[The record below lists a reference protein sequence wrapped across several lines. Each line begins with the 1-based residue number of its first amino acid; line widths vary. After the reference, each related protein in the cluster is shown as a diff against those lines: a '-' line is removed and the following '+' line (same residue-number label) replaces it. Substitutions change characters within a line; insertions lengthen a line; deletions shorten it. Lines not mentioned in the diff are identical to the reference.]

1 MTERGAD
8 SNKVPST
15 FEVDTGPMSGSQEAS
30 PVRMFPIVG
39 VGASSGGLNAF
50 RSLLKALPEKTGCAF
65 LLVQHLDRS
74 HESML
79 AELLASETN
88 MVVTEAVNLAL
99 IEPEHVYVIPPKF
112 LMSVDGGRIYLSPRR
127 EMHEAPLPFDVLL
140 GSMVKEYGPWS
151 IAVVLSG
158 TGSDGSSGVQQ
169 IRDFKGLVL
178 VQEPQ
183 EAQFDGMPESVI
195 SLGIGATV
203 LPVAEMPAAIAKH
216 IALLSRLRAD
226 HSMVRQMPQ
235 LDRIIEILRVSTA
248 NDFSAY
254 KHGTMQRR
262 VEKRIAVLG
271 IEIEEIDRYLEMLEN
286 SEEERQN
293 LVRDLLI
300 NVTSFFRDG
309 KVFDFLR
316 DTIIPDI
323 LHAKAAHGAVRVWV
337 AGCSTGEEAYS
348 LAILFLELI
357 QSMGLRLQFQM
368 FASDADGE
376 AVAIARDGHYSHEAT
391 KSLPTDLLE
400 KYFVRDDNGYTVTA
414 QLRGAVV
421 FTVQNVLSDPPFSRI
436 DLISCRNLLIYLEAD
451 AQAKV
456 LSLFRF
462 ALRENG
468 ILLVGK
474 SETVG
479 GMDDRFKL
487 ISETERVYRRIGPP
501 VFGDL
506 NFGVAPGGNVR
517 IPSSLGKVTSA
528 LRHSALADAVA
539 QVLLGSYV
547 PAAILVNRKY
557 EYLYSIGP
565 TARFLRIASGPA
577 SHDLF
582 AMTPKALHNK
592 IRSAIHRATRDQKPF
607 VAKNAK
613 LDSNGAHIEFSIHV
627 EPLFSQG
634 EELFLICFVE
644 DAAQANRVVRSQ
656 KSSTTDASPITELEF
671 ELEETRAELQG
682 AIRNL
687 EIASEEQKQITA
699 EALSLN
705 EEYQSTNEELVT
717 SKEELQSLNE
727 ELTALNNQLHEAL
740 ERQRAVSNDLQNV
753 LYSTDVPTLFLDAS
767 LRIRFF
773 TPATRSVFK
782 IISSDVGRPLSDL
795 SGFDGDISLQVDAM
809 ATLQDGN
816 TIDREIGGPDGR
828 WYVRRIKPY
837 RGESET
843 VDGVVIT
850 FIDMSAQKQVAESRE
865 AAKKS
870 AERATEAKSQFL
882 SAASHDLRQP
892 LQTLKLLQG
901 LLEKSVGEGQARTFV
916 QRMEET
922 LSSMLGIL
930 NSVLDI
936 NQIEAGMVEPQIVS
950 FAIGDLLG
958 RLFKEFYYPAQAAG
972 LQLHVVPSSLAVR
985 TDPRLFE
992 QIVRNLLS
1000 NALKYTTSGKI
1011 LVGCRRRGTKVR
1023 FEVWDTGIGI
1033 PENHIED
1040 VFQEYLQLDA
1050 PAGTED
1056 RGLGLGLSIVKRLS
1070 ELLEL
1075 RVVVQ
1080 SRLHKGSAFMIE
1092 IDHAPAGE
1100 PLVPLPA
1107 PVDDHSNQA
1116 ATLSWAS
1123 VLIVEDENGM
1133 RDLLK
1138 MGLEQT
1144 GYVVAATST
1153 AAEALAIVRGLQF
1166 TPDVILADY
1175 NLPTGGN
1182 GIAAIGDIRQA
1193 LRRNVPALI
1202 LTGDISSKALR
1213 AFAQHEIPYLHKPA
1227 KLKDVVQV
1235 VETLVVRQT
1244 DERVVHIS
1252 EPEYMR
1258 PMTGRLIEV
1267 IDDQQDI
1274 RDNLRALFEGEG
1286 WTVAT
1291 YVSAEEYLA
1300 DYQPDRSGCLLVD
1313 AYLPGMVGME
1323 LLRLLKE
1330 KHHRF
1335 PVIVITGRSDVRMAI
1350 NAMRYGAADF
1360 IEKPFS
1366 YQEIY
1371 RSVQS
1376 ALERSRD
1383 ANEREERRETARATL
1398 ATLTRKQRQIL
1409 DRIVQGQANKVI
1421 AADLKLSQRTVE
1433 NHRASIMRRTKS
1445 ASLPALLRLV
1455 LNAEE

>member
-1 MTERGAD
+1 MAERGAD
-8 SNKVPST
+8 NNKVSSASG
-15 FEVDTGPMSGSQEAS
+15 VDTGSMPGLQEAG
-30 PVRMFPIVG
+30 PYKMFPIVG
-39 VGASSGGLNAF
+39 VGASSGGLSAV
-50 RSLLKALPEKTGCAF
+50 RALLKALPEKTGCAF
-65 LLVQHLDRS
+65 LVVQHLDPS

-79 AELLASETN
+79 AELLSSETR

-127 EMHEAPLPFDVLL
+127 ELHEAPLPLDFLL
-140 GSMVKEYGPWS
+140 GSMAKEYGPWA
-151 IAVVLSG
+151 IGAVLSG
-158 TGSDGSSGVQQ
+158 TGSDGSAGVRQ
-169 IRDFKGLVL
+169 IREFKGLVL
-178 VQEPQ
+178 VQDPK
-183 EAQFDGMPESVI
+183 EAQFGGMPESVI
-195 SLGIGATV
+195 SLGIGASV
-203 LPVAEMPAAIAKH
+203 LRVAEMPAAIAKH
-216 IALLSRLRAD
+216 IELLSRLPTD
-226 HSMVRQMPQ
+226 HATQYRMPQ
-235 LDRIIEILRVSTA
+235 LGQIIEILRVSTA

-254 KHGTMQRR
+254 KSGTLQRR
-262 VEKRIAVLG
+262 VEKRMAVLG
-271 IEIEEIDRYLEMLEN
+271 IEIEDVDRYLEMLGN

-300 NVTSFFRDG
+300 NVTSFFRDA
-309 KVFDFLR
+309 KVFDYLR
-316 DTIIPDI
+316 DTIIPGI
-323 LHAKAAHGAVRVWV
+323 LHAKPAHGTVRVWV

-348 LAILFLELI
+348 LAILFLDLI

-368 FASDADGE
+368 FASDADAE
-376 AVAIARDGHYSHEAT
+376 AVAIARDGHYSSDQVKA
-391 KSLPTDLLE
+391 LAPDLLE
-400 KYFVRDDNGYTVTA
+400 KYFVRDDNGYTVTT

-436 DLISCRNLLIYLEAD
+436 DLISCRNLLIYLEAE

-456 LSLFRF
+456 FSLFRF

-474 SETVG
+474 SETVS
-479 GMDDRFKL
+479 GMEDRFKL
-487 ISETERVYRRIGPP
+487 ISESERVYRRIGPP

-506 NFGVAPGGNVR
+506 HFGAPQGGNVR
-517 IPSSLGKVTSA
+517 VPSAQGKVTLAS
-528 LRHSALADAVA
+528 RHSALADAVG
-539 QVLLGSYV
+539 QVLLASYV
-547 PAAILVNRKY
+547 PAAILVNQRY

-577 SHDLF
+577 SHNLF
-582 AMTPKALHNK
+582 AMTPKTLHNK

-613 LDSNGAHIEFSIHV
+613 LDSNGAHLEFSIHV
-627 EPLFSQG
+627 EPLFCQG

-644 DAAQANRVVRSQ
+644 DAQAGRVVRSQ
-656 KSSTTDASPITELEF
+656 KSSPTDASPITELEF

-753 LYSTDVPTLFLDAS
+753 LYSTDVPTLFLDSS
-767 LRIRFF
+767 LCIRFF
-773 TPATRSVFK
+773 TPATRSVFN

-795 SGFDGDISLQVDAM
+795 SGFNGDS
-809 ATLQDGN
+809 TLQADAIKTLLEGN
-816 TIDREIGGPDGR
+816 TIDREIGGPDDR
-828 WYVRRIKPY
+828 WYVRRVKPY
-837 RGESET
+837 RGESESI
-843 VDGVVIT
+843 DGVVIT

-901 LLEKSVGEGQARTFV
+901 LLEKSVGEGQARIFV

-958 RLFKEFYYPAQAAG
+958 RLFKEFYYPARAAG

-1011 LVGCRRRGTKVR
+1011 LVGCRRRGNKVR

-1050 PAGTED
+1050 PTGTED

-1070 ELLEL
+1070 ELLGL
-1075 RVVVQ
+1075 RVAVR
-1080 SRLHKGSAFMIE
+1080 SRLHRGSAFMIE
-1092 IDHAPAGE
+1092 IDQASPDE
-1100 PLVPLPA
+1100 QLVPLPK
-1107 PVDDHSNQA
+1107 PVVDHSHQA
-1116 ATLSWAS
+1116 AALPSAS
-1123 VLIVEDENGM
+1123 ILIIEDENGI

-1153 AAEALAIVRGLQF
+1153 TSEALAIVRGLQF

-1175 NLPTGGN
+1175 NIPTGGD
-1182 GIAAIGDIRQA
+1182 GVAAVGDIRQA
-1193 LRRNVPALI
+1193 LRRNVPAVI
-1202 LTGDISSKALR
+1202 LTGDISSKALK
-1213 AFAQHEIPYLHKPA
+1213 AFAQHELPYLHKPA
-1227 KLKDVVQV
+1227 KLKDVVQM
-1235 VETLVVRQT
+1235 VESLVVRKT
-1244 DERVVHIS
+1244 GERAEAIG
-1252 EPEYMR
+1252 EPEGME
-1258 PMTGRLIEV
+1258 PATGRLIEI
-1267 IDDQQDI
+1267 IDDEQDI
-1274 RDNLRALFEGEG
+1274 RDSLRALFEGEG
-1286 WTVAT
+1286 WTVGT
-1291 YVSAEEYLA
+1291 YVSAEQYLA
-1300 DYQPDRSGCLLVD
+1300 DYKPDRSGCLLVD

-1330 KHHRF
+1330 RKHRF

-1350 NAMRYGAADF
+1350 DAMRYGAADF
-1360 IEKPFS
+1360 IEKPIS
-1366 YQEIY
+1366 YREIY

-1376 ALERSRD
+1376 ALDRSRD
-1383 ANEREERRETARATL
+1383 ANEREERREMARATL

-1409 DRIVQGQANKVI
+1409 DRIVQGQANKII

>member
-112 LMSVDGGRIYLSPRR
+112 LMSVDEGRIYLSPRR
-127 EMHEAPLPFDVLL
+127 ELHEAPLPFDFLL
-140 GSMVKEYGPWS
+140 GSMAKEFGPWA
-151 IAVVLSG
+151 IAAVLSG

-183 EAQFDGMPESVI
+183 DAQFGGMPESVI

-203 LPVAEMPAAIAKH
+203 LPVEKMPAAIAKH

-226 HSMVRQMPQ
+226 HSMVRRMPQ
-235 LDRIIEILRVSTA
+235 LGRIIEILRVSTA

-400 KYFVRDDNGYTVTA
+400 KYFVRDDNGYTVTT

-528 LRHSALADAVA
+528 SRHSALADAVA

-582 AMTPKALHNK
+582 AMTPKAIHNK

-795 SGFDGDISLQVDAM
+795 SGFDGDITLQVDAM

-828 WYVRRIKPY
+828 WYVRRVKPY

-1116 ATLSWAS
+1116 ATLSRAS

-1330 KHHRF
+1330 KNHRF

>member
-1 MTERGAD
+1 MAERGED

-15 FEVDTGPMSGSQEAS
+15 FEVDTGSMSGSQEGR
-30 PVRMFPIVG
+30 PLRMFPIVG

-50 RSLLKALPEKTGCAF
+50 RALLKALPEKTGCAF

-74 HESML
+74 HESIL
-79 AELLASETN
+79 AELLASETT

-127 EMHEAPLPFDVLL
+127 ELHEAPLPFDFLL
-140 GSMVKEYGPWS
+140 GSMAKEFGPWA
-151 IAVVLSG
+151 IAAVLSG

-183 EAQFDGMPESVI
+183 EAQFGGMPESVI

-203 LPVAEMPAAIAKH
+203 LPVEEMPAAIAKH

-226 HSMVRQMPQ
+226 HSMERRMPQ

-262 VEKRIAVLG
+262 VEKRMAVLG
-271 IEIEEIDRYLEMLEN
+271 IEIEKIDRYLEILES
-286 SEEERQN
+286 SEDERQN

-436 DLISCRNLLIYLEAD
+436 DLISCRNLLIYLEAE

-487 ISETERVYRRIGPP
+487 ISESERVYRRIGPP

-506 NFGVAPGGNVR
+506 NFGAVAGGNVR

-528 LRHSALADAVA
+528 SRHSALAEAVS

-582 AMTPKALHNK
+582 AITPTALHNK
-592 IRSAIHRATRDQKPF
+592 IRSAIHHASRDQKPF

-613 LDSNGAHIEFSIHV
+613 LDSNGAHIEFNIHV

-644 DAAQANRVVRSQ
+644 DAAQANAVVRSQ

-705 EEYQSTNEELVT
+705 EEYQSTNEELFT

-727 ELTALNNQLHEAL
+727 ELTALNNQLQEAL

-753 LYSTDVPTLFLDAS
+753 LYSTDVPTLFLDSS

-773 TPATRSVFK
+773 TPATRSVFN
-782 IISSDVGRPLSDL
+782 IISSDVDRPLSDL
-795 SGFDGDISLQVDAM
+795 SGFDGDITLQVDAT
-809 ATLQDGN
+809 ATLLRGN

-828 WYVRRIKPY
+828 WYVRRVKPY
-837 RGESET
+837 RGASEAI
-843 VDGVVIT
+843 DGVVIT
-850 FIDMSAQKQVAESRE
+850 FIDISAQKQVAESRE
-865 AAKKS
+865 AAKKF

-892 LQTLKLLQG
+892 LQTLKLLHG
-901 LLEKSVGEGQARTFV
+901 LLERNVGEGQARTFV
-916 QRMEET
+916 QRMGET

-972 LQLHVVPSSLAVR
+972 LQLRVVPSSLAVR

-1000 NALKYTTSGKI
+1000 NALKYTPSGKI

-1100 PLVPLPA
+1100 PLVSLPA
-1107 PVDDHSNQA
+1107 PVDDHPNQA

-1123 VLIVEDENGM
+1123 VLIIEDENGM

-1182 GIAAIGDIRQA
+1182 GIAAIGYIRQA

-1300 DYQPDRSGCLLVD
+1300 DYHPDRSGCLLVD

-1383 ANEREERRETARATL
+1383 VNEREERRETARATL
-1398 ATLTRKQRQIL
+1398 AALTRKQRQIL
-1409 DRIVQGQANKVI
+1409 DRIVQGQANKII

-1445 ASLPALLRLV
+1445 TSLPALLRLV

>member
-1 MTERGAD
+1 
-8 SNKVPST
+8 
-15 FEVDTGPMSGSQEAS
+15 
-30 PVRMFPIVG
+30 MFAIVG
-39 VGASSGGLNAF
+39 VGASAGGLNAF
-50 RSLLKALPEKTGCAF
+50 RALLKALPEKTGCAF
-65 LLVQHLDRS
+65 LVVQHLDRS
-74 HESML
+74 HESLL
-79 AELLASETN
+79 AELLSSDTN

-99 IEPEHVYVIPPKF
+99 IEQEHVYVIPPKF

-127 EMHEAPLPFDVLL
+127 ELHEAPLPFDFLL
-140 GSMVKEYGPWS
+140 GSMAREHGPLA
-151 IAVVLSG
+151 IALVLSG
-158 TGSDGSSGVQQ
+158 TGSDGSAGVQQ
-169 IRDFKGLVL
+169 INNSGGLVL
-178 VQEPQ
+178 VQEPR
-183 EAQFDGMPESVI
+183 EAQFDGMPASVI

-203 LPVAEMPAAIAKH
+203 LPIAEMPAAISRH
-216 IALLSRLRAD
+216 IALLSRIPSD
-226 HSMVRQMPQ
+226 HSIDDRMSQ
-235 LDRIIEILRVSTA
+235 LEQIIGILRVSTA

-254 KHGTMQRR
+254 KHGTLQRR
-262 VEKRIAVLG
+262 VEKRMAVLG
-271 IEIEEIDRYLEMLEN
+271 LGDEDTDRYLKMLGD
-286 SEEERQN
+286 SEEERQS

-300 NVTSFFRDG
+300 NVTSFFRDS

-316 DTIIPDI
+316 DKIIPD
-323 LHAKAAHGAVRVWV
+323 LLNAKAANGTVRVWT

-376 AVAIARDGHYSHEAT
+376 AVAIAREGHYSSEAV
-391 KSLPTDLLE
+391 KSLAPDLLE
-400 KYFVRDDNGYTVTA
+400 KYFVKDENGYTVTA
-414 QLRGAVV
+414 QLRGVVV
-421 FTVQNVLSDPPFSRI
+421 FTMQNVLSDPPFSRI
-436 DLISCRNLLIYLEAD
+436 DLISCRNLLIYLQAD
-451 AQAKV
+451 AQARV

-479 GMDDRFKL
+479 AMDGRFKL
-487 ISETERVYRRIGPP
+487 LSKTEKVYRSIGPP
-501 VFGDL
+501 VVGD
-506 NFGVAPGGNVR
+506 FYFSAAPGGNVR
-517 IPSSLGKVTSA
+517 IPPAQGKATLAS
-528 LRHSALADAVA
+528 RHNELADAVA

-547 PAAILVNRKY
+547 PAAILVNRRY

-565 TARFLRIASGPA
+565 TERFLRIASGPA

-582 AMTPKALHNK
+582 AMTPPALHNK
-592 IRSAIHRATRDQKPF
+592 IRSAIHRATQDQKP
-607 VAKNAK
+607 AMARNAR
-613 LDSNGAHIEFSIHV
+613 LDSIGASVEFSIHV
-627 EPLFSQG
+627 EPLVIHD

-644 DAAQANRVVRSQ
+644 DPARAHRVVRSQ
-656 KSSTTDASPITELEF
+656 KSSTTIASPMTELEF
-671 ELEETRAELQG
+671 ELKETRAELQG

-705 EEYQSTNEELVT
+705 EEYQSANEELVT

-753 LYSTDVPTLFLDAS
+753 LYSTDVPTLFLDSS

-773 TPATRSVFK
+773 TPATRSVFN
-782 IISSDVGRPLSDL
+782 IIPSDVGRPLSDL
-795 SGFDGDISLQVDAM
+795 SGFTGDSTLKADAT
-809 ATLQDGN
+809 ATLLDGK
-816 TIDREIGGPDGR
+816 TIDREIGGPDDR

-837 RGESET
+837 RDESET
-843 VDGVVIT
+843 IDGVVIT

-865 AAKKS
+865 AAKKL

-901 LLEKSVGEGQARTFV
+901 LLERSVGEGPARTFV

-950 FAIGDLLG
+950 FAVDDILG
-958 RLFKEFYYPAQAAG
+958 RLFKEFHYPALAAG
-972 LQLHVVPSSLAVR
+972 LQLHVVPSSLAVS
-985 TDPRLFE
+985 TDPRLLE

-1011 LVGCRRRGTKVR
+1011 LVGCRRRGAKVR

-1033 PENHIED
+1033 PENDIDD
-1040 VFQEYLQLDA
+1040 VFQEYHQLDA
-1050 PAGTED
+1050 PVGTED

-1070 ELLEL
+1070 ELLRL
-1075 RVVVQ
+1075 RVTVH

-1092 IDHAPAGE
+1092 IDQASTGA
-1100 PLVPLPA
+1100 PLVALPA
-1107 PVDDHSNQA
+1107 PVDDHSYKV
-1116 ATLSWAS
+1116 AS
-1123 VLIVEDENGM
+1123 VSSASILLIEDENGM

-1138 MGLEQT
+1138 LGLEQT
-1144 GYVVAATST
+1144 GYTVAATST
-1153 AAEALAIVRGLQF
+1153 AAEALAMVQGLQF

-1175 NLPTGGN
+1175 NLPTGGD
-1182 GIAAIGDIRQA
+1182 GIAAIVEIRQA

-1202 LTGDISSKALR
+1202 LTGDISSKALK
-1213 AFAQHEIPYLHKPA
+1213 AFAQNDIPYLHKPA
-1227 KLKDVVQV
+1227 KLKDVMQV
-1235 VETLVVRQT
+1235 VDALAVRQT
-1244 DERVVHIS
+1244 GERSAHGS
-1252 EPEYMR
+1252 ETENIQPT
-1258 PMTGRLIEV
+1258 TGRRVEV
-1267 IDDQQDI
+1267 IDDEPDI
-1274 RDNLRALFEGEG
+1274 RDSLRALFEGEG
-1286 WTVAT
+1286 WVVGT
-1291 YVSAEEYLA
+1291 YASAEAYLA
-1300 DYQPDRSGCLLVD
+1300 DYKPDRSGCLLVD
-1313 AYLPGMVGME
+1313 AYLPGMVGLE

-1330 KHHRF
+1330 RQHRF
-1335 PVIVITGRSDVRMAI
+1335 PVIVITGHSDVRMAI
-1350 NAMRYGAADF
+1350 DAMRFGAADF
-1360 IEKPFS
+1360 IEKPIS
-1366 YQEIY
+1366 TREIY
-1371 RSVQS
+1371 RSVQF
-1376 ALERSRD
+1376 AMDRSRN

-1398 ATLTRKQRQIL
+1398 ATLTPKQRQIL
-1409 DRIVQGQANKVI
+1409 DRIVQGQANKII
-1421 AADLKLSQRTVE
+1421 AADMKLSQRTVE

-1445 ASLPALLRLV
+1445 ASLPELLRLV

>member
-1 MTERGAD
+1 MAERGED

-15 FEVDTGPMSGSQEAS
+15 FEVDTGSMSGSQEGR

-50 RSLLKALPEKTGCAF
+50 RALLKALPEKTGCAF

-79 AELLASETN
+79 AELLASETT

-112 LMSVDGGRIYLSPRR
+112 LMSVDEGRIHLSPRR
-127 EMHEAPLPFDVLL
+127 ELHEAPLPFDFLL
-140 GSMVKEYGPWS
+140 GSMAKEFGPWA
-151 IAVVLSG
+151 IAAVLSG

-183 EAQFDGMPESVI
+183 EAQFGGMPESVI

-203 LPVAEMPAAIAKH
+203 LPVEEMPAAIATH

-226 HSMVRQMPQ
+226 HSMERRMPQ
-235 LDRIIEILRVSTA
+235 LDRIIEILRVSTT

-262 VEKRIAVLG
+262 VEKRMAVLG
-271 IEIEEIDRYLEMLEN
+271 IEIEKIDRYLEILES
-286 SEEERQN
+286 SEDERQN

-368 FASDADGE
+368 FASDADSE

-391 KSLPTDLLE
+391 KSLPPDLLE

-436 DLISCRNLLIYLEAD
+436 DLISCRNLLIYLEAE

-462 ALRENG
+462 ALRGNG

-487 ISETERVYRRIGPP
+487 ISESERVYRRIGPP

-506 NFGVAPGGNVR
+506 NFGAVAGGNVR
-517 IPSSLGKVTSA
+517 IPSSQGKVTSA
-528 LRHSALADAVA
+528 SRHSALAEAVS

-582 AMTPKALHNK
+582 AITPTALHNK
-592 IRSAIHRATRDQKPF
+592 IRSAIHHASRDQKPF

-613 LDSNGAHIEFSIHV
+613 LDSNGAHIEFNIHV

-644 DAAQANRVVRSQ
+644 DAAQANGAVRSQ

-705 EEYQSTNEELVT
+705 EEYQSTNEELFT

-727 ELTALNNQLHEAL
+727 ELTALNNQLQEAL

-773 TPATRSVFK
+773 TPATRSVFN
-782 IISSDVGRPLSDL
+782 IISSDVDRPLSDL
-795 SGFDGDISLQVDAM
+795 SGFDGDITLQADAT
-809 ATLQDGN
+809 ATLLQGN

-828 WYVRRIKPY
+828 WYVRRVKPY
-837 RGESET
+837 RGASEAI
-843 VDGVVIT
+843 DGVVIT
-850 FIDMSAQKQVAESRE
+850 FIDISAQKQVAESRE

-892 LQTLKLLQG
+892 LQTLKLLHG
-901 LLEKSVGEGQARTFV
+901 LLERNVGEGQARTFV
-916 QRMEET
+916 QRMGET

-972 LQLHVVPSSLAVR
+972 LQLRVVPSSLAVR

-1000 NALKYTTSGKI
+1000 NALKYTPSGKI

-1100 PLVPLPA
+1100 PLVSLPA

-1123 VLIVEDENGM
+1123 VLIIEDENGM

-1153 AAEALAIVRGLQF
+1153 APEALAIVRGLQF

-1182 GIAAIGDIRQA
+1182 GIAAIGHIRQA

-1227 KLKDVVQV
+1227 KLKDVVQM
-1235 VETLVVRQT
+1235 VETLVVRQNG
-1244 DERVVHIS
+1244 ERAGHIS
-1252 EPEYMR
+1252 EPEYME

-1286 WTVAT
+1286 WSVAT

-1300 DYQPDRSGCLLVD
+1300 NYKPDRSGCLLVD

-1330 KHHRF
+1330 RHHRF

-1350 NAMRYGAADF
+1350 NSMRYGAADF

-1398 ATLTRKQRQIL
+1398 AALTRKQRQIL

-1445 ASLPALLRLV
+1445 TSLPALLRLV

>member
-1 MTERGAD
+1 
-8 SNKVPST
+8 
-15 FEVDTGPMSGSQEAS
+15 
-30 PVRMFPIVG
+30 
-39 VGASSGGLNAF
+39 
-50 RSLLKALPEKTGCAF
+50 
-65 LLVQHLDRS
+65 
-74 HESML
+74 
-79 AELLASETN
+79 
-88 MVVTEAVNLAL
+88 
-99 IEPEHVYVIPPKF
+99 
-112 LMSVDGGRIYLSPRR
+112 
-127 EMHEAPLPFDVLL
+127 
-140 GSMVKEYGPWS
+140 
-151 IAVVLSG
+151 
-158 TGSDGSSGVQQ
+158 
-169 IRDFKGLVL
+169 
-178 VQEPQ
+178 
-183 EAQFDGMPESVI
+183 
-195 SLGIGATV
+195 
-203 LPVAEMPAAIAKH
+203 
-216 IALLSRLRAD
+216 
-226 HSMVRQMPQ
+226 
-235 LDRIIEILRVSTA
+235 
-248 NDFSAY
+248 
-254 KHGTMQRR
+254 
-262 VEKRIAVLG
+262 
-271 IEIEEIDRYLEMLEN
+271 
-286 SEEERQN
+286 
-293 LVRDLLI
+293 
-300 NVTSFFRDG
+300 
-309 KVFDFLR
+309 
-316 DTIIPDI
+316 
-323 LHAKAAHGAVRVWV
+323 
-337 AGCSTGEEAYS
+337 
-348 LAILFLELI
+348 
-357 QSMGLRLQFQM
+357 
-368 FASDADGE
+368 
-376 AVAIARDGHYSHEAT
+376 
-391 KSLPTDLLE
+391 
-400 KYFVRDDNGYTVTA
+400 
-414 QLRGAVV
+414 
-421 FTVQNVLSDPPFSRI
+421 
-436 DLISCRNLLIYLEAD
+436 
-451 AQAKV
+451 
-456 LSLFRF
+456 
-462 ALRENG
+462 
-468 ILLVGK
+468 
-474 SETVG
+474 
-479 GMDDRFKL
+479 
-487 ISETERVYRRIGPP
+487 
-501 VFGDL
+501 
-506 NFGVAPGGNVR
+506 
-517 IPSSLGKVTSA
+517 
-528 LRHSALADAVA
+528 
-539 QVLLGSYV
+539 
-547 PAAILVNRKY
+547 
-557 EYLYSIGP
+557 
-565 TARFLRIASGPA
+565 
-577 SHDLF
+577 
-582 AMTPKALHNK
+582 
-592 IRSAIHRATRDQKPF
+592 
-607 VAKNAK
+607 
-613 LDSNGAHIEFSIHV
+613 
-627 EPLFSQG
+627 
-634 EELFLICFVE
+634 
-644 DAAQANRVVRSQ
+644 
-656 KSSTTDASPITELEF
+656 
-671 ELEETRAELQG
+671 
-682 AIRNL
+682 
-687 EIASEEQKQITA
+687 
-699 EALSLN
+699 
-705 EEYQSTNEELVT
+705 
-717 SKEELQSLNE
+717 
-727 ELTALNNQLHEAL
+727 
-740 ERQRAVSNDLQNV
+740 
-753 LYSTDVPTLFLDAS
+753 
-767 LRIRFF
+767 
-773 TPATRSVFK
+773 
-782 IISSDVGRPLSDL
+782 
-795 SGFDGDISLQVDAM
+795 
-809 ATLQDGN
+809 
-816 TIDREIGGPDGR
+816 
-828 WYVRRIKPY
+828 
-837 RGESET
+837 
-843 VDGVVIT
+843 
-850 FIDMSAQKQVAESRE
+850 
-865 AAKKS
+865 
-870 AERATEAKSQFL
+870 
-882 SAASHDLRQP
+882 
-892 LQTLKLLQG
+892 
-901 LLEKSVGEGQARTFV
+901 
-916 QRMEET
+916 
-922 LSSMLGIL
+922 MLGIL

-1100 PLVPLPA
+1100 PLVSLPA
-1107 PVDDHSNQA
+1107 PVDDHPNQA

-1123 VLIVEDENGM
+1123 VLIIEDENGM

-1153 AAEALAIVRGLQF
+1153 APEALAIVRGLQF

-1182 GIAAIGDIRQA
+1182 GIAAIGYIRQA

-1300 DYQPDRSGCLLVD
+1300 DYHPDRSGCLLVD

-1398 ATLTRKQRQIL
+1398 AMLTRC
-1409 DRIVQGQANKVI
+1409 
-1421 AADLKLSQRTVE
+1421 
-1433 NHRASIMRRTKS
+1433 
-1445 ASLPALLRLV
+1445 LLYTSPSPRDS
-1455 LNAEE
+1455 

>member
-1 MTERGAD
+1 MAERGED

-15 FEVDTGPMSGSQEAS
+15 FEVDTGSMSGSQEGR

-50 RSLLKALPEKTGCAF
+50 RALLKALPEKTGCAF

-79 AELLASETN
+79 AELLASETT

-127 EMHEAPLPFDVLL
+127 ELHEAPLPFDFLL
-140 GSMVKEYGPWS
+140 GSMAKEFGPWA
-151 IAVVLSG
+151 IAAVLSG
-158 TGSDGSSGVQQ
+158 TGSDGSFGVQQ

-183 EAQFDGMPESVI
+183 EAQFGGMPESVI

-203 LPVAEMPAAIAKH
+203 LPVEEMPAAIAKH

-226 HSMVRQMPQ
+226 HSMVRRMPQ

-262 VEKRIAVLG
+262 VEKRMAVLG
-271 IEIEEIDRYLEMLEN
+271 IEIEKIDRYLEILES

-323 LHAKAAHGAVRVWV
+323 LHAKAAHEAVRVWV

-348 LAILFLELI
+348 LAILFLKLI

-368 FASDADGE
+368 FASDADSE

-436 DLISCRNLLIYLEAD
+436 DLISCRNLLIYLEAE

-487 ISETERVYRRIGPP
+487 ISESERVYRRIGPP

-506 NFGVAPGGNVR
+506 NFGAVAGGNVR

-528 LRHSALADAVA
+528 SRHSALAEAVS

-582 AMTPKALHNK
+582 AITPTALHNK
-592 IRSAIHRATRDQKPF
+592 IRSAIHHASRDQKPF

-613 LDSNGAHIEFSIHV
+613 LDSNGAHIEFNIHV

-644 DAAQANRVVRSQ
+644 DAAQANGVVRSQ
-656 KSSTTDASPITELEF
+656 KSPTTDASPITELEF

-705 EEYQSTNEELVT
+705 EEYQSTNEELFT

-727 ELTALNNQLHEAL
+727 ELTALNNQLQEAL

-753 LYSTDVPTLFLDAS
+753 LYSTDVPTLFLDSS

-773 TPATRSVFK
+773 TPATRSVFN

-795 SGFDGDISLQVDAM
+795 SGFDGDITLQVDAT
-809 ATLQDGN
+809 ATLLRGN

-828 WYVRRIKPY
+828 WYVRRVKPY
-837 RGESET
+837 RGASEAI
-843 VDGVVIT
+843 DGVVIT
-850 FIDMSAQKQVAESRE
+850 FIDISAQKQVAESRE
-865 AAKKS
+865 AAKKF

-892 LQTLKLLQG
+892 LQTLKLLHG
-901 LLEKSVGEGQARTFV
+901 LLERNVAEGQARTFV
-916 QRMEET
+916 QRMGET

-936 NQIEAGMVEPQIVS
+936 NQIEAGMVEPQIVN

-958 RLFKEFYYPAQAAG
+958 RLFKEFYYPARAAG
-972 LQLHVVPSSLAVR
+972 LQLRVVPSSLAVR

-1000 NALKYTTSGKI
+1000 NALKYTPSGKI
-1011 LVGCRRRGTKVR
+1011 LVGCRRVDAKVR

-1033 PENHIED
+1033 PENHIEE
-1040 VFQEYLQLDA
+1040 VFQEYHQLDA
-1050 PAGTED
+1050 SAGAED

-1070 ELLEL
+1070 ELLGL
-1075 RVVVQ
+1075 KIAVR
-1080 SRLHKGSAFMIE
+1080 SRLHEGSAFMIE
-1092 IDHAPAGE
+1092 IDRAPAGE
-1100 PLVPLPA
+1100 PLAPLRA
-1107 PVDDHSNQA
+1107 PVDDNSRQA
-1116 ATLSWAS
+1116 IALSSAS
-1123 VLIVEDENGM
+1123 ILIIEDENGM

-1138 MGLEQT
+1138 IGLEQT

-1153 AAEALAIVRGLQF
+1153 AAEAIAIVRGLKF
-1166 TPDVILADY
+1166 MPDVVLADY

-1182 GIAAIGDIRQA
+1182 GIAAIEDIRQA
-1193 LRRNVPALI
+1193 LRQNVPALI

-1213 AFAQHEIPYLHKPA
+1213 DFAQHEIPYLHKPA
-1227 KLKDVVQV
+1227 KLKDVMQM
-1235 VETLVVRQT
+1235 VETLVVRQNGG
-1244 DERVVHIS
+1244 RAGHIS
-1252 EPEYMR
+1252 EPEYME

-1286 WTVAT
+1286 WVVAT

-1300 DYQPDRSGCLLVD
+1300 NYKPDRSGCLLVD

-1330 KHHRF
+1330 RHHRF

-1350 NAMRYGAADF
+1350 NSMRYGAADF

-1398 ATLTRKQRQIL
+1398 AMLTRKQRQIL

-1445 ASLPALLRLV
+1445 TSLPALLRLV

>member
-1 MTERGAD
+1 MAERGED

-15 FEVDTGPMSGSQEAS
+15 FEVDTGSMSGSQEGR

-50 RSLLKALPEKTGCAF
+50 RALLKALPEKTGCAF

-79 AELLASETN
+79 AELLASETT

-127 EMHEAPLPFDVLL
+127 ELHEAPLPFDFLL
-140 GSMVKEYGPWS
+140 GSMAKEFGPWA
-151 IAVVLSG
+151 IAAVLSG

-183 EAQFDGMPESVI
+183 EAQFGGMPESVI

-203 LPVAEMPAAIAKH
+203 LPVEEMPAAIATH

-226 HSMVRQMPQ
+226 HSMERRMPQ
-235 LDRIIEILRVSTA
+235 LGRMIEILRVSTA

-262 VEKRIAVLG
+262 VEKRMAVLG
-271 IEIEEIDRYLEMLEN
+271 IEIEKIDRYLEILES
-286 SEEERQN
+286 SEDERQN

-323 LHAKAAHGAVRVWV
+323 LHAKAAHEAVRVWV

-391 KSLPTDLLE
+391 KSLPPDLLE

-436 DLISCRNLLIYLEAD
+436 DLISCRNLLIYLEAE

-487 ISETERVYRRIGPP
+487 ISESERVYRRIGPP

-506 NFGVAPGGNVR
+506 NFGAVAGGNVR

-528 LRHSALADAVA
+528 SRHSALAEAVS

-582 AMTPKALHNK
+582 AITPTALHNK
-592 IRSAIHRATRDQKPF
+592 IRSAIHHASRDQKPF

-613 LDSNGAHIEFSIHV
+613 LDSNGAHIEFNIHV

-644 DAAQANRVVRSQ
+644 DAAQANGVVRSQ

-705 EEYQSTNEELVT
+705 EEYQSTNEELFT

-727 ELTALNNQLHEAL
+727 ELTALNNQLQEAL

-753 LYSTDVPTLFLDAS
+753 LYSTDVPTLFLDSS

-773 TPATRSVFK
+773 TPATRSVFN
-782 IISSDVGRPLSDL
+782 IISSDVDRPLSDL
-795 SGFDGDISLQVDAM
+795 SGFDGDITLQVDAR
-809 ATLQDGN
+809 ATLLRGN

-828 WYVRRIKPY
+828 WYVRRVKPY
-837 RGESET
+837 RGASEAI
-843 VDGVVIT
+843 DGVVIT
-850 FIDMSAQKQVAESRE
+850 FIDISAQKQVAESRE
-865 AAKKS
+865 AAKKF

-892 LQTLKLLQG
+892 LQTLKLLHG
-901 LLEKSVGEGQARTFV
+901 LLERNVGEGQARTFV
-916 QRMEET
+916 QRMGET

-972 LQLHVVPSSLAVR
+972 LQLRVVPSSLAVR

-1000 NALKYTTSGKI
+1000 NALKYTPSGKI

-1100 PLVPLPA
+1100 PLVSLPA
-1107 PVDDHSNQA
+1107 PVDDHPNQA

-1123 VLIVEDENGM
+1123 VLIIEDENGM

-1182 GIAAIGDIRQA
+1182 GIAAIGYIRQV

-1300 DYQPDRSGCLLVD
+1300 DYHPDRSGCLLVD

-1383 ANEREERRETARATL
+1383 VNEREERRETARATL
-1398 ATLTRKQRQIL
+1398 AALTRKQRQIL
-1409 DRIVQGQANKVI
+1409 DRIVQGQANKII

-1445 ASLPALLRLV
+1445 TSLPALLRLV

>member
-1 MTERGAD
+1 MAERGED

-15 FEVDTGPMSGSQEAS
+15 FEVDTGSMSGSQEGR

-50 RSLLKALPEKTGCAF
+50 RALLKALPKKTGCAF

-79 AELLASETN
+79 AELLASETT

-127 EMHEAPLPFDVLL
+127 ELHEAPLPFDFLL
-140 GSMVKEYGPWS
+140 GSMAKEFGPWA
-151 IAVVLSG
+151 IAAVLSG

-183 EAQFDGMPESVI
+183 EAQFGGMPESVI

-203 LPVAEMPAAIAKH
+203 LPVEEMPAAIAKH

-226 HSMVRQMPQ
+226 HSMERRMPQ
-235 LDRIIEILRVSTA
+235 LGRIIEILRVSTA

-262 VEKRIAVLG
+262 VEKRMAVLG
-271 IEIEEIDRYLEMLEN
+271 IEIEKIDRYLEILES
-286 SEEERQN
+286 SEDERQN

-323 LHAKAAHGAVRVWV
+323 LHAKAAHEAVRVWV

-391 KSLPTDLLE
+391 KSLPPDLLE

-436 DLISCRNLLIYLEAD
+436 DLISCRNLLIYLEAE

-487 ISETERVYRRIGPP
+487 ISESERVYRRIGPP

-506 NFGVAPGGNVR
+506 NFGAVAGGNVR

-528 LRHSALADAVA
+528 SRHSALAEAVS

-582 AMTPKALHNK
+582 AITPTALHNK
-592 IRSAIHRATRDQKPF
+592 IRSAIHHASRDQKPF

-613 LDSNGAHIEFSIHV
+613 LDSNGAHIEFNIHV

-644 DAAQANRVVRSQ
+644 DAAQANDVVRSQ

-705 EEYQSTNEELVT
+705 EEYQSTNEELFT

-727 ELTALNNQLHEAL
+727 ELTALNNQLQEAL

-753 LYSTDVPTLFLDAS
+753 LYSTDVPTLFLDSS

-773 TPATRSVFK
+773 TPATRSVFN
-782 IISSDVGRPLSDL
+782 IISSDVDRPLSDL
-795 SGFDGDISLQVDAM
+795 SGFDGDITLQVDAT
-809 ATLQDGN
+809 ATLLRGN

-828 WYVRRIKPY
+828 WYVRRVKPY
-837 RGESET
+837 RGASEAI
-843 VDGVVIT
+843 DGVVIT
-850 FIDMSAQKQVAESRE
+850 FIDISAQKQVAESRE
-865 AAKKS
+865 AAKKF

-892 LQTLKLLQG
+892 LQTLKLLHG
-901 LLEKSVGEGQARTFV
+901 LLERNVGEGQARTFV
-916 QRMEET
+916 QRMGET

-950 FAIGDLLG
+950 FAIGDLVG

-972 LQLHVVPSSLAVR
+972 LQLRVVPSSLAVR

-1000 NALKYTTSGKI
+1000 NALKYTPSGKI

-1100 PLVPLPA
+1100 PLVSLPA
-1107 PVDDHSNQA
+1107 PVDDHPNQA

-1123 VLIVEDENGM
+1123 VLIIEDENGM

-1182 GIAAIGDIRQA
+1182 GIAAIGYIRQA

-1300 DYQPDRSGCLLVD
+1300 DYHPDRSGCLLVD

-1383 ANEREERRETARATL
+1383 VNEREERRETARATL
-1398 ATLTRKQRQIL
+1398 AALTRKQRQIL
-1409 DRIVQGQANKVI
+1409 DRIVQGQANKII

-1445 ASLPALLRLV
+1445 TSLPALLRLV

>member
-1 MTERGAD
+1 MAERGED

-15 FEVDTGPMSGSQEAS
+15 FEVDTGSMSGSQEGR

-50 RSLLKALPEKTGCAF
+50 RALLKALPEKTGCAF

-79 AELLASETN
+79 AELLASETT

-127 EMHEAPLPFDVLL
+127 ELHEAPLPFDFLL
-140 GSMVKEYGPWS
+140 GSMAKEFGPWA
-151 IAVVLSG
+151 IAAVLSG

-183 EAQFDGMPESVI
+183 EAQFGGMPESVI

-203 LPVAEMPAAIAKH
+203 LPVEEMPAAIATH

-226 HSMVRQMPQ
+226 HSMERRMPQ
-235 LDRIIEILRVSTA
+235 LGRIIEILRVSTA

-262 VEKRIAVLG
+262 VEKRMAVLG
-271 IEIEEIDRYLEMLEN
+271 IEIEKIDRYLEILES
-286 SEEERQN
+286 SEDERQN

-323 LHAKAAHGAVRVWV
+323 LHAKAAHEAVRVWV

-391 KSLPTDLLE
+391 KSLPPDLLE

-436 DLISCRNLLIYLEAD
+436 DLISCRNLLIYLEAE

-487 ISETERVYRRIGPP
+487 ISESERVYRRIGPP

-506 NFGVAPGGNVR
+506 NFGAVAGGNVR

-528 LRHSALADAVA
+528 SRHSALAEAVS

-582 AMTPKALHNK
+582 AITPTALHNK
-592 IRSAIHRATRDQKPF
+592 IRSAIHHASRDQKPF

-613 LDSNGAHIEFSIHV
+613 LDSNGAHIEFNIHV

-644 DAAQANRVVRSQ
+644 DAAQANGVVRSQ

-705 EEYQSTNEELVT
+705 EEYQSTNEELFT

-727 ELTALNNQLHEAL
+727 ELTALNNQLQEAL

-753 LYSTDVPTLFLDAS
+753 LYSTDVPTLFLDSS

-773 TPATRSVFK
+773 TPATRSVFN
-782 IISSDVGRPLSDL
+782 IISSDVDRPLSDL
-795 SGFDGDISLQVDAM
+795 SGFDGDITLQVDAR
-809 ATLQDGN
+809 ATLLRGN

-828 WYVRRIKPY
+828 WYVRRVKPY
-837 RGESET
+837 RGASEAI
-843 VDGVVIT
+843 DGVVIT
-850 FIDMSAQKQVAESRE
+850 FIDISAQKQVAESRE
-865 AAKKS
+865 AAKKF

-892 LQTLKLLQG
+892 LQTLKLLHG
-901 LLEKSVGEGQARTFV
+901 LLERNVGEGQARTFV
-916 QRMEET
+916 QRMGET

-972 LQLHVVPSSLAVR
+972 LQLRVVPSSLAVR

-1000 NALKYTTSGKI
+1000 NALKYTPSGKI

-1100 PLVPLPA
+1100 PLVSLPA
-1107 PVDDHSNQA
+1107 PVDDHPNQA

-1123 VLIVEDENGM
+1123 VLIIEDENGM

-1182 GIAAIGDIRQA
+1182 GIAAIGYIRQA

-1300 DYQPDRSGCLLVD
+1300 DYHPDRSGCLLVD

-1383 ANEREERRETARATL
+1383 VNEREERRETARATL
-1398 ATLTRKQRQIL
+1398 AALTRKQRQIL
-1409 DRIVQGQANKVI
+1409 DRIVQGQANKII

-1445 ASLPALLRLV
+1445 TSLPALLRLV

>member
-1 MTERGAD
+1 MAERGED

-15 FEVDTGPMSGSQEAS
+15 FEVDTGSMSGSQEGR

-50 RSLLKALPEKTGCAF
+50 RALLKALPEKTGCAF

-79 AELLASETN
+79 AELLASETT

-127 EMHEAPLPFDVLL
+127 ELHEAPLPFDFLL
-140 GSMVKEYGPWS
+140 GSMAKEFGPWA
-151 IAVVLSG
+151 IAAVLSG

-183 EAQFDGMPESVI
+183 EAQFGGMPESVI

-203 LPVAEMPAAIAKH
+203 LPVEEMPAAIAKH
-216 IALLSRLRAD
+216 IALLSRLGAD
-226 HSMVRQMPQ
+226 HSMVRRMPQ
-235 LDRIIEILRVSTA
+235 LGRIIELLRVSTA

-262 VEKRIAVLG
+262 VEKRMAVLG
-271 IEIEEIDRYLEMLEN
+271 IEIEKIDRYLEILES
-286 SEEERQN
+286 SEDERQN

-323 LHAKAAHGAVRVWV
+323 LHAKAAHEAVRVWV

-391 KSLPTDLLE
+391 KSLPPDLLE

-487 ISETERVYRRIGPP
+487 ISESERVYRRIGPP

-506 NFGVAPGGNVR
+506 NFGAVAGGNVR

-528 LRHSALADAVA
+528 SRHSALAEAVS

-582 AMTPKALHNK
+582 AITPTALHNK
-592 IRSAIHRATRDQKPF
+592 IRSAIHHASRDQKPF

-613 LDSNGAHIEFSIHV
+613 LDSNGAHIEFNIHV

-644 DAAQANRVVRSQ
+644 DAAQANGVVRSQ

-705 EEYQSTNEELVT
+705 EEYQSTNEELFT

-727 ELTALNNQLHEAL
+727 ELTALNNQLQEAL

-753 LYSTDVPTLFLDAS
+753 LYSTDVPTLFLDSS

-773 TPATRSVFK
+773 TPATRSVFN

-795 SGFDGDISLQVDAM
+795 SGFDGDITLQVDAT
-809 ATLQDGN
+809 ATLLRGN

-828 WYVRRIKPY
+828 WYVRRVKPY
-837 RGESET
+837 RGASEAI
-843 VDGVVIT
+843 DGVVIT
-850 FIDMSAQKQVAESRE
+850 FIDISAQKQVAESRE
-865 AAKKS
+865 AAKKF

-892 LQTLKLLQG
+892 LQTLKLLHG
-901 LLEKSVGEGQARTFV
+901 LLERNVGEGQARTFV
-916 QRMEET
+916 QRMGET

-958 RLFKEFYYPAQAAG
+958 RLFKEFYYPARAAG
-972 LQLHVVPSSLAVR
+972 LQLRVVPSSLAVR

-1000 NALKYTTSGKI
+1000 NALKYTPSGKI
-1011 LVGCRRRGTKVR
+1011 LVGCRRVDAKVR

-1033 PENHIED
+1033 PENHIEE
-1040 VFQEYLQLDA
+1040 VFQEYHQLDA
-1050 PAGTED
+1050 SAGAED

-1070 ELLEL
+1070 ELLGL
-1075 RVVVQ
+1075 KIAVR
-1080 SRLHKGSAFMIE
+1080 SRLHEGSAFMIE
-1092 IDHAPAGE
+1092 IDRAPAGE
-1100 PLVPLPA
+1100 PLAPLRA
-1107 PVDDHSNQA
+1107 PVDDNSRQA
-1116 ATLSWAS
+1116 IALSSAS
-1123 VLIVEDENGM
+1123 ILIIEDENGM

-1138 MGLEQT
+1138 IGLEQT

-1153 AAEALAIVRGLQF
+1153 AAEAIAIVRGLKF
-1166 TPDVILADY
+1166 MPDVVLADY

-1182 GIAAIGDIRQA
+1182 GIAAIEDIRQA
-1193 LRRNVPALI
+1193 LRQNVPALI

-1213 AFAQHEIPYLHKPA
+1213 DFAQHEIPYLHKPA
-1227 KLKDVVQV
+1227 KLKDVMQM
-1235 VETLVVRQT
+1235 VETLVVRQNG
-1244 DERVVHIS
+1244 ERAGHIS
-1252 EPEYMR
+1252 EPEYME

-1286 WTVAT
+1286 WAVAT

-1300 DYQPDRSGCLLVD
+1300 NYKPDRSGCLLVD

-1330 KHHRF
+1330 RHHRF

-1350 NAMRYGAADF
+1350 NSMRYGAADF

-1398 ATLTRKQRQIL
+1398 AMLTRKQRQIL

-1445 ASLPALLRLV
+1445 TSLPALLRLV

>member
-1 MTERGAD
+1 MAERGED

-15 FEVDTGPMSGSQEAS
+15 FEVDTGSMSGSQEGR

-50 RSLLKALPEKTGCAF
+50 RALLKALPEKTGCAF

-79 AELLASETN
+79 AELLASETT

-112 LMSVDGGRIYLSPRR
+112 LMSVDGGRIYLSPGR
-127 EMHEAPLPFDVLL
+127 ELHEAPLPFDFLL
-140 GSMVKEYGPWS
+140 GSMAKEFGPWA
-151 IAVVLSG
+151 IAAVLSG

-183 EAQFDGMPESVI
+183 EAQFGGMPESVI

-203 LPVAEMPAAIAKH
+203 LPVEEMPAAIATH

-226 HSMVRQMPQ
+226 HSMERRMPQ
-235 LDRIIEILRVSTA
+235 LGRIIEILRVSTA

-262 VEKRIAVLG
+262 VEKRMAVLG
-271 IEIEEIDRYLEMLEN
+271 IEIEKIDRYLEILES
-286 SEEERQN
+286 SEDERQN

-323 LHAKAAHGAVRVWV
+323 LHAKAAHEAVRVWV

-391 KSLPTDLLE
+391 KSLPPDLLE

-436 DLISCRNLLIYLEAD
+436 DLISCRNLLIYLEAE

-487 ISETERVYRRIGPP
+487 ISESERVYRRIGPP

-506 NFGVAPGGNVR
+506 NFGAVAGGNVR

-528 LRHSALADAVA
+528 SRHSALAEAVS

-582 AMTPKALHNK
+582 AITPTALHNK
-592 IRSAIHRATRDQKPF
+592 IRSAIHHASRDQKPF

-613 LDSNGAHIEFSIHV
+613 LDSNGAHIEFNIHV

-644 DAAQANRVVRSQ
+644 DTAQANGVVRSQ

-705 EEYQSTNEELVT
+705 EEYQSTNEELFT

-727 ELTALNNQLHEAL
+727 ELTALNNQLQEAL

-753 LYSTDVPTLFLDAS
+753 LYSTDVPTLFLDSS

-773 TPATRSVFK
+773 TPATRSVFN
-782 IISSDVGRPLSDL
+782 IISSDVDRPLSDL
-795 SGFDGDISLQVDAM
+795 SGFDGDITLQVDAR
-809 ATLQDGN
+809 ATLLRGN

-828 WYVRRIKPY
+828 WYVRRVKPY
-837 RGESET
+837 RGASEAI
-843 VDGVVIT
+843 DGVVIT
-850 FIDMSAQKQVAESRE
+850 FIDISAQKQVAESRE
-865 AAKKS
+865 AAKKF

-892 LQTLKLLQG
+892 LQTLKLLHG
-901 LLEKSVGEGQARTFV
+901 LLERNVGEGQARTFV
-916 QRMEET
+916 QRMGET

-972 LQLHVVPSSLAVR
+972 LQLRVVPSSLAVR

-1000 NALKYTTSGKI
+1000 NALKYTPSGKI

-1100 PLVPLPA
+1100 PLVSLPA
-1107 PVDDHSNQA
+1107 PVDDHPNQA

-1123 VLIVEDENGM
+1123 VLIIEDENGM

-1182 GIAAIGDIRQA
+1182 GIAAIGYIRQA

-1300 DYQPDRSGCLLVD
+1300 DYHPDRSGCLLVD

-1383 ANEREERRETARATL
+1383 VNEREERRETARATL
-1398 ATLTRKQRQIL
+1398 AALTRKQRQIL
-1409 DRIVQGQANKVI
+1409 DRIVQGQANKII

-1445 ASLPALLRLV
+1445 TSLPALLRLV

>member
-1 MTERGAD
+1 MAERGED

-15 FEVDTGPMSGSQEAS
+15 FEVDTGSMSGSQEGR

-50 RSLLKALPEKTGCAF
+50 RALLKALPEKTGCAF

-79 AELLASETN
+79 AELLASETT

-127 EMHEAPLPFDVLL
+127 ELHEAPLPFDFLL
-140 GSMVKEYGPWS
+140 GSMAKEFGPWA
-151 IAVVLSG
+151 IAAVLSG

-183 EAQFDGMPESVI
+183 EAQFGGMPESVI

-203 LPVAEMPAAIAKH
+203 LPVEEMPAAIATH

-226 HSMVRQMPQ
+226 HSMERRMPQ
-235 LDRIIEILRVSTA
+235 LGRIIEILRVSTA

-262 VEKRIAVLG
+262 VEKRMAVLG
-271 IEIEEIDRYLEMLEN
+271 IEIEKIDRYLEILES
-286 SEEERQN
+286 SEDERQN

-323 LHAKAAHGAVRVWV
+323 LHAKAAHEAVRVWV

-391 KSLPTDLLE
+391 KSLPPDLLE

-436 DLISCRNLLIYLEAD
+436 DLISCRNLLIYLEAE

-487 ISETERVYRRIGPP
+487 ISESERVYRRIGPP

-506 NFGVAPGGNVR
+506 NFGAVAGGNVR

-528 LRHSALADAVA
+528 SRHSALAEAVS

-582 AMTPKALHNK
+582 AITPTALHNK
-592 IRSAIHRATRDQKPF
+592 IRSAIHHASRDQKPF

-613 LDSNGAHIEFSIHV
+613 LDSNGAHIEFNIHV

-644 DAAQANRVVRSQ
+644 DAAQANGVVRSQ

-705 EEYQSTNEELVT
+705 EEYQSTNEELFT

-727 ELTALNNQLHEAL
+727 ELTALNNQLQEAL

-753 LYSTDVPTLFLDAS
+753 LYSTDVPTLFLDSS

-773 TPATRSVFK
+773 TPATRSVFN
-782 IISSDVGRPLSDL
+782 IISSDVDRPLSDL
-795 SGFDGDISLQVDAM
+795 SGFDGDITLQVDAR
-809 ATLQDGN
+809 ATLLRGN

-828 WYVRRIKPY
+828 WYVRRVKPY
-837 RGESET
+837 RGASEAI
-843 VDGVVIT
+843 DGVVIT
-850 FIDMSAQKQVAESRE
+850 FIDISAQKQVAESRE
-865 AAKKS
+865 AAKKF

-892 LQTLKLLQG
+892 LQTLKLLHG
-901 LLEKSVGEGQARTFV
+901 LLERNVGEGQARTFV
-916 QRMEET
+916 QRMGET

-972 LQLHVVPSSLAVR
+972 LQLRVVPSSLAVR

-1000 NALKYTTSGKI
+1000 NALKYTPSGKI

-1100 PLVPLPA
+1100 PLVSLPA
-1107 PVDDHSNQA
+1107 PVDDHPNQA

-1123 VLIVEDENGM
+1123 VLIIEDENGM

-1182 GIAAIGDIRQA
+1182 GIAAIGYIRQA

-1300 DYQPDRSGCLLVD
+1300 DYHPDRPGCLLVD

-1383 ANEREERRETARATL
+1383 VNEREERRETARATL
-1398 ATLTRKQRQIL
+1398 AALTRKQRQIL
-1409 DRIVQGQANKVI
+1409 DRIVQGQANKII

-1445 ASLPALLRLV
+1445 TSLPALLRLV

>member
-1 MTERGAD
+1 MAERGED

-15 FEVDTGPMSGSQEAS
+15 FEVDTGSMSGSQEGR

-50 RSLLKALPEKTGCAF
+50 RALLKALPEKTGCAF

-79 AELLASETN
+79 AELLASETT

-127 EMHEAPLPFDVLL
+127 ELHEAPLPFDFLL
-140 GSMVKEYGPWS
+140 GSMAKEFGPWA
-151 IAVVLSG
+151 IAAVLSG

-183 EAQFDGMPESVI
+183 EAQFGGMPESVI

-203 LPVAEMPAAIAKH
+203 LPVEEMPAAIAKH

-226 HSMVRQMPQ
+226 HSIERRMPQ
-235 LDRIIEILRVSTA
+235 LGRIIEILRVSTA

-262 VEKRIAVLG
+262 VEKRMAVLG
-271 IEIEEIDRYLEMLEN
+271 IEIEKIDRYLEILES
-286 SEEERQN
+286 SEDERQN

-323 LHAKAAHGAVRVWV
+323 LHAKAAHEAVRVWV

-368 FASDADGE
+368 FASDADSE

-391 KSLPTDLLE
+391 KSLPPDLLE

-436 DLISCRNLLIYLEAD
+436 DLISCRNLLIYLEAE

-487 ISETERVYRRIGPP
+487 ISESERVYRRIGPP

-506 NFGVAPGGNVR
+506 NFGAVAGGNVR

-528 LRHSALADAVA
+528 SRHSALAEAVS

-582 AMTPKALHNK
+582 AITPTALHNK
-592 IRSAIHRATRDQKPF
+592 IRSAIHHASRDQKPF

-613 LDSNGAHIEFSIHV
+613 LDSNGAHIEFNIHV

-644 DAAQANRVVRSQ
+644 DAAQANGVVRSQ

-705 EEYQSTNEELVT
+705 EEYQSTNEELFT

-727 ELTALNNQLHEAL
+727 ELTALNNQLQEAL

-753 LYSTDVPTLFLDAS
+753 LYSTDVPTLFLDSS

-773 TPATRSVFK
+773 TPATRSVFN

-795 SGFDGDISLQVDAM
+795 SGFDGDITLQVDAT
-809 ATLQDGN
+809 ATLLRGN

-828 WYVRRIKPY
+828 WYVRRVKPY
-837 RGESET
+837 RGASEAI
-843 VDGVVIT
+843 DGVVIT
-850 FIDMSAQKQVAESRE
+850 FIDISAQKQVAESRE
-865 AAKKS
+865 AAKKF

-892 LQTLKLLQG
+892 LQTLKLLHG
-901 LLEKSVGEGQARTFV
+901 LLERNVGEGQARTFV
-916 QRMEET
+916 QRMGET

-972 LQLHVVPSSLAVR
+972 LQLRVVPSSLAVR

-1000 NALKYTTSGKI
+1000 NALKYTPSGKI

-1100 PLVPLPA
+1100 PLVSLPA
-1107 PVDDHSNQA
+1107 PVDDHPNQA

-1123 VLIVEDENGM
+1123 VLIIEDENGM

-1182 GIAAIGDIRQA
+1182 GIAAIGYIRQA

-1286 WTVAT
+1286 WVVAT

-1300 DYQPDRSGCLLVD
+1300 NYKPDRSGCLLVD

-1330 KHHRF
+1330 RHHRF

-1350 NAMRYGAADF
+1350 NSMRYGAADF

-1398 ATLTRKQRQIL
+1398 AMLTRKQRQIL

-1445 ASLPALLRLV
+1445 TSLPALLRLV

>member
-1 MTERGAD
+1 MAERGED

-15 FEVDTGPMSGSQEAS
+15 FEVDTGSMSGSQEGR

-50 RSLLKALPEKTGCAF
+50 RALLKALPEKTGCAF

-79 AELLASETN
+79 AELLASETT

-127 EMHEAPLPFDVLL
+127 ELHEAPLPFDFLL
-140 GSMVKEYGPWS
+140 GSMAKEFGPWA
-151 IAVVLSG
+151 IAAVLSG

-183 EAQFDGMPESVI
+183 EAQFGGMPESVI

-203 LPVAEMPAAIAKH
+203 LPVEEMPAAIATH

-226 HSMVRQMPQ
+226 HSMERRMPQ
-235 LDRIIEILRVSTA
+235 LGRIIEILRVSTA

-262 VEKRIAVLG
+262 VEKRMAVLG
-271 IEIEEIDRYLEMLEN
+271 IEIEKIDRYLEILES
-286 SEEERQN
+286 SEDERQN

-323 LHAKAAHGAVRVWV
+323 LHAKAAHEAVRVWV

-391 KSLPTDLLE
+391 KSLPPDLLE
-400 KYFVRDDNGYTVTA
+400 KYFVRDENGYTVTA

-436 DLISCRNLLIYLEAD
+436 DLISCRNLLIYLEAE

-487 ISETERVYRRIGPP
+487 ISESERVYRRIGPP

-506 NFGVAPGGNVR
+506 NFGAVAGGNVR

-528 LRHSALADAVA
+528 SRHSALAEAVS

-582 AMTPKALHNK
+582 AITPTALHNK
-592 IRSAIHRATRDQKPF
+592 IRSAIHHASRDQKPF

-613 LDSNGAHIEFSIHV
+613 LDSNGAHIEFNIHV

-644 DAAQANRVVRSQ
+644 DAAQANGVVRSQ

-705 EEYQSTNEELVT
+705 EEYQSTNEELFT

-727 ELTALNNQLHEAL
+727 ELTALNNQLQEAL

-753 LYSTDVPTLFLDAS
+753 LYSTDVPTLFLDSS

-773 TPATRSVFK
+773 TPATRSVFN
-782 IISSDVGRPLSDL
+782 IISSDVDRPLSDL
-795 SGFDGDISLQVDAM
+795 SGFDGDITLQVDAR
-809 ATLQDGN
+809 ATLLRGN

-828 WYVRRIKPY
+828 WYVRRVKPY
-837 RGESET
+837 RGASEAI
-843 VDGVVIT
+843 DGVVIT
-850 FIDMSAQKQVAESRE
+850 FIDISAQKQVAESRE
-865 AAKKS
+865 AAKKF

-892 LQTLKLLQG
+892 LQTLKLLHG
-901 LLEKSVGEGQARTFV
+901 LLERNVGEGQARTFV
-916 QRMEET
+916 QRMGET

-972 LQLHVVPSSLAVR
+972 LQLRVVPSSLAVR

-1000 NALKYTTSGKI
+1000 NALKYTPSGKI

-1100 PLVPLPA
+1100 PLVSLPA
-1107 PVDDHSNQA
+1107 PVDDHPNQA

-1123 VLIVEDENGM
+1123 VLIIEDENGM

-1182 GIAAIGDIRQA
+1182 GIAAIGYIRQA

-1300 DYQPDRSGCLLVD
+1300 DYHPDRSGCLLVD

-1383 ANEREERRETARATL
+1383 VNEREERRETARATL
-1398 ATLTRKQRQIL
+1398 AALTRKQRQIL
-1409 DRIVQGQANKVI
+1409 DRIVQGQANKII

-1445 ASLPALLRLV
+1445 TSLPALLRLV

>member
-1 MTERGAD
+1 MAERGED

-15 FEVDTGPMSGSQEAS
+15 FEVDTGSMSGSQEGR

-50 RSLLKALPEKTGCAF
+50 RALLKALPEKTGCAF

-79 AELLASETN
+79 AELLASETT

-127 EMHEAPLPFDVLL
+127 ELHEAPLPFDFLL
-140 GSMVKEYGPWS
+140 GSMAKEFGPWA
-151 IAVVLSG
+151 IAAVLSG

-183 EAQFDGMPESVI
+183 EAQFGGMPESVI

-203 LPVAEMPAAIAKH
+203 LPVEEMPAAIATH

-226 HSMVRQMPQ
+226 HSMERRMPQ
-235 LDRIIEILRVSTA
+235 LGRIIEILRVSTA

-262 VEKRIAVLG
+262 VEKRMAVLG
-271 IEIEEIDRYLEMLEN
+271 IEIEKIDRYLEILES
-286 SEEERQN
+286 SEDERQN

-323 LHAKAAHGAVRVWV
+323 LHAKAAHEAVRVWV

-391 KSLPTDLLE
+391 KSLPPDLLE

-414 QLRGAVV
+414 ELRGAVV

-436 DLISCRNLLIYLEAD
+436 DLISCRNLLIYLEAE

-487 ISETERVYRRIGPP
+487 ISESERVYRRIGPP

-506 NFGVAPGGNVR
+506 NFGAVAGGNVR

-528 LRHSALADAVA
+528 SRHSALAEAVS

-582 AMTPKALHNK
+582 AITPTALHNK
-592 IRSAIHRATRDQKPF
+592 IRSAIHHACRDQKPF

-613 LDSNGAHIEFSIHV
+613 LDSNGAHIEFNIHV

-644 DAAQANRVVRSQ
+644 DAAQANGVVRSQ

-705 EEYQSTNEELVT
+705 EEYQSTNEELFT

-727 ELTALNNQLHEAL
+727 ELTALNNQLQEAL

-753 LYSTDVPTLFLDAS
+753 LYSTDVPTLFLDSS

-773 TPATRSVFK
+773 TPATRSVFN
-782 IISSDVGRPLSDL
+782 IISSDVDRPLSDL
-795 SGFDGDISLQVDAM
+795 SGFDGDITLQVDAR
-809 ATLQDGN
+809 ATLLRGN

-828 WYVRRIKPY
+828 WYVRRVKPY
-837 RGESET
+837 RGASEAI
-843 VDGVVIT
+843 DGVVIT
-850 FIDMSAQKQVAESRE
+850 FIDISAQKQVAESRE
-865 AAKKS
+865 AAKKF

-892 LQTLKLLQG
+892 LQTLKLLHG
-901 LLEKSVGEGQARTFV
+901 LLERNVGEGQARTFV
-916 QRMEET
+916 QRMGET

-972 LQLHVVPSSLAVR
+972 LQLRVVPSSLAVR

-1000 NALKYTTSGKI
+1000 NALKYTPSGKI

-1100 PLVPLPA
+1100 PLVSLPA
-1107 PVDDHSNQA
+1107 PVDDHPNQA

-1123 VLIVEDENGM
+1123 VLIIEDENGM

-1182 GIAAIGDIRQA
+1182 GIAAIGYIRQA

-1300 DYQPDRSGCLLVD
+1300 DYHPDRSGCLLVD

-1383 ANEREERRETARATL
+1383 VNEREERRETARATL
-1398 ATLTRKQRQIL
+1398 AALTRKQRQIL
-1409 DRIVQGQANKVI
+1409 DRIVQGQANKII

-1445 ASLPALLRLV
+1445 TSLPALLRLV

>member
-1 MTERGAD
+1 MAERGED

-15 FEVDTGPMSGSQEAS
+15 FEVETGSMSGSQEGR

-50 RSLLKALPEKTGCAF
+50 RALLKALPEKTGCAF

-74 HESML
+74 HESIL
-79 AELLASETN
+79 AELLASETT

-127 EMHEAPLPFDVLL
+127 ELHEAPLPFDFLL
-140 GSMVKEYGPWS
+140 GSMAKEFGPWA
-151 IAVVLSG
+151 IAAVLSG

-183 EAQFDGMPESVI
+183 EAQFGGMPESVI

-203 LPVAEMPAAIAKH
+203 LPVEEMPAAIAKH

-226 HSMVRQMPQ
+226 HSMVRRMPQ

-262 VEKRIAVLG
+262 VEKRMAVLG
-271 IEIEEIDRYLEMLEN
+271 IEIEKIDRYLAILES
-286 SEEERQN
+286 SEDERQN

-323 LHAKAAHGAVRVWV
+323 LHAKAAHEAVRVWV

-487 ISETERVYRRIGPP
+487 ISESERVYRRIGPP

-506 NFGVAPGGNVR
+506 NFGAVAGGNVR

-528 LRHSALADAVA
+528 SRHGALAEAVS

-582 AMTPKALHNK
+582 AITPTALHNK
-592 IRSAIHRATRDQKPF
+592 IRSAIHHASRDQKPF

-613 LDSNGAHIEFSIHV
+613 LDSNGAHIEFNIHV

-644 DAAQANRVVRSQ
+644 DAAQANSVVRSQ

-705 EEYQSTNEELVT
+705 EEYQSTNEELFT

-727 ELTALNNQLHEAL
+727 ELTALNNQLQEAL

-753 LYSTDVPTLFLDAS
+753 LYSTDVPTLFLDSS

-773 TPATRSVFK
+773 TPATRSVFN

-795 SGFDGDISLQVDAM
+795 SGFDGDITLQVDAT
-809 ATLQDGN
+809 ATLLRGN

-828 WYVRRIKPY
+828 WYVRRVKPY
-837 RGESET
+837 RGASEAI
-843 VDGVVIT
+843 DGVVIT
-850 FIDMSAQKQVAESRE
+850 FIDISAQKQVAESRE
-865 AAKKS
+865 AAKKF

-892 LQTLKLLQG
+892 LQTLKLLHG
-901 LLEKSVGEGQARTFV
+901 LLERNVAEGQARTFV
-916 QRMEET
+916 QRMGET

-972 LQLHVVPSSLAVR
+972 LQLRVVPSSLAVR

-1000 NALKYTTSGKI
+1000 NALKYTPSGKI

-1100 PLVPLPA
+1100 PLVSLPA
-1107 PVDDHSNQA
+1107 PVDDHPNQA

-1123 VLIVEDENGM
+1123 VLIIEDENGM

-1182 GIAAIGDIRQA
+1182 GIAAIGYIRQA

-1227 KLKDVVQV
+1227 KLKDVMQM
-1235 VETLVVRQT
+1235 VETLVVRQNG
-1244 DERVVHIS
+1244 ERAGHIS
-1252 EPEYMR
+1252 EPEYME

-1300 DYQPDRSGCLLVD
+1300 DYHPDRSGCLLVD

-1330 KHHRF
+1330 RHHRF

-1350 NAMRYGAADF
+1350 NSMRYGAADF

-1383 ANEREERRETARATL
+1383 VNEREERRETARATL
-1398 ATLTRKQRQIL
+1398 AALTRKQRQIL

-1445 ASLPALLRLV
+1445 TSLPALLRLV